1 MKCIVTGAAGF
12 IGSHLCERLHELGHQ
27 PVGVDCFAP
36 YYDPA
41 LKESI
46 ARDLAAR
53 GIRVER
59 LDLAADPL
67 EAPVAEAEV
76 IFHLAAQ
83 PGISADTPF
92 DVYLRNNLVATQ
104 RLLEA
109 AARSP
114 RLALFVNASTSSV
127 YGYYASEGEESLPR
141 PTSYYGVTKLAAE
154 ALALAYHRDRGMPAC
169 SVRIYSA
176 YGPRER
182 PEKLFPKLIQCILRD
197 EEFPLAEGAETHWR
211 SFTNV
216 HDIVEGMVAVT
227 GDGVR
232 SAVVGEIFNLGTE
245 ECVST
250 AEAIRV
256 VESILG
262 AKARTR
268 RTPRRPG
275 DQIRTQA
282 NIAKA
287 RRVLGYAP
295 RISLAEGLTEEV
307 KWFQAREVG
316 GRR

>member
-12 IGSHLCERLHELGHQ
+12 IGSHLSERLQELGHET
-27 PVGVDCFAP
+27 VGIDCFTP
-36 YYDPA
+36 YYDPS
-41 LKESI
+41 LKESN

-53 GIRVER
+53 GIRIER
-59 LDLAADPL
+59 LDLATDRLDDLVAD
-67 EAPVAEAEV
+67 AEW

-92 DVYLRNNLVATQ
+92 EVYVRNNLVATQ

-109 AARSP
+109 AAASRTLSC
-114 RLALFVNASTSSV
+114 FVNASTSSV
-127 YGYYASEGEESLPR
+127 YGYYASDGEESLPR

-154 ALALAYHRDRGMPAC
+154 MLSLAYHRDRGLPAC

-176 YGPRER
+176 CGPRER
-182 PEKLFPKLIQCILRD
+182 PEKLFPKLIQSILRN

-216 HDIVEGMVAVT
+216 HDIVDGMANLLAAR
-227 GDGVR
+227 D
-232 SAVVGEIFNLGTE
+232 ACIGEIFNLGTE

-250 AEAIRV
+250 SEAIRV
-256 VESILG
+256 VESIIG
-262 AKARTR
+262 RPARMR

-287 RRVLGYAP
+287 RRILGYAP
-295 RISLAEGLTEEV
+295 RRTLAEGLAEEV
-307 KWFQAREVG
+307 KWFQARIDAAKA
-316 GRR
+316 